1 MATVII
7 PTPLRKFTNNT
18 ARLQVS
24 PGTIHSTFRELTQ
37 NFPDLKKHLLD
48 EDGNIRSYV
57 NIFIGNDDIRDL
69 QQADTAVKEDA
80 VISIVPAIAGGSPET
95 HGAPRP
101 NESASTDSHSST
113 TSAGTPSSAA
123 PSGTPGPSPTA
134 SAGAPFSKE
143 ELARY
148 NRHIII
154 PGFGME
160 AQLKLKAAKVLV
172 IGSGGLGSPVLLY
185 LAAAGVGTIGI
196 VDFDVVDDS
205 NLQRQVLFGV
215 DAIGK
220 PKVEA
225 ARRRLESLNPYI
237 KLHVYNTHLNSQN
250 ALEIL
255 KDYDVIADGTDNFP
269 TRYLVNDASVLLGK
283 PNVYASIFQ
292 FEGQVSV
299 FNYRNAHGELGPNY
313 RDLYPTP
320 PPPGLVP
327 SCAEGGVLG
336 VLPGIIGSLQ
346 ALEVIKVITGVGDT
360 LSGRFYIFDALNFE
374 SRTFTIR
381 RRKDNP
387 VNGENPTITAL
398 IDYEQFCGMRAVEER
413 HLKEI
418 TAKELYDWQVRGE
431 KFQLIDVREPHEYDI
446 VNIGAELIP
455 LGSVTDN
462 SNKIDRDIPVVL
474 HCKVGGRSAKAI
486 RELEEKFGFTN
497 LYNLKGGIL
506 AYIDEVQPE
515 LTKY

>member
-18 ARLQVS
+18 ARLQVKA
-24 PGTIHSTFRELTQ
+24 GTIHDTIQELTV

-48 EDGNIRSYV
+48 ESGNIRSYV

-69 QQADTAVKEDA
+69 QQEKTSVKEDA
-80 VISIVPAIAGGSPET
+80 VISIVPAIAGGIPDSPN
-95 HGAPRP
+95 GANPTNSTNP
-101 NESASTDSHSST
+101 NGAKSA
-113 TSAGTPSSAA
+113 TSLFT
-123 PSGTPGPSPTA
+123 
-134 SAGAPFSKE
+134 KE

-148 NRHIII
+148 DRHIII

-185 LAAAGVGTIGI
+185 LAAAGVGTLGI

-215 DAIGK
+215 DEIGK

-225 ARRRLESLNPYI
+225 AKRRLEALNPYI
-237 KLHVYNTHLNSQN
+237 RIQLHKTHINSQN
-250 ALEIL
+250 ALDII

-299 FNYRNAHGELGPNY
+299 FNYRDSQGKLGPNY

-346 ALEVIKVITGVGDT
+346 ALEVIKVITGVGET

-374 SRTFTIR
+374 NRTFTIKPR
-381 RRKDNP
+381 EDNP
-387 VNGENPTITAL
+387 INGKNPTITAL
-398 IDYEQFCGMRAVEER
+398 IDYEQFCGMRAVEEKP
-413 HLKEI
+413 LKEI
-418 TAKELYDWQVRGE
+418 TAKELYDLQVKGDP
-431 KFQLIDVREPHEYDI
+431 FQIIDVREPHEYDI

-455 LGSVTDN
+455 LATVADN
-462 SNKIDRDIPVVL
+462 SDRIDRDKKVVV
-474 HCKVGGRSAKAI
+474 HCKMGGRSAKAI